1 LTRIAVSIA
10 AKISAFIVL
19 CDFLASSLT
28 TSRHPSGR
36 RIIKRSADA
45 LLYSFIKISLYATVA
60 FKFYATVE
68 VWPQDFFYATVA
80 QNGNLAMTISTNRE
94 SDRFMLRLPDG
105 MRDRIKAAA
114 EANNRSMNA
123 EIVATLQE
131 KYPEPTTDDLR
142 VFLEEFRARLDEV
155 RSEADAKALADDVD
169 QRIKE
174 KGR

>member
-1 LTRIAVSIA
+1 
-10 AKISAFIVL
+10 
-19 CDFLASSLT
+19 
-28 TSRHPSGR
+28 
-36 RIIKRSADA
+36 
-45 LLYSFIKISLYATVA
+45 
-60 FKFYATVE
+60 
-68 VWPQDFFYATVA
+68 
-80 QNGNLAMTISTNRE
+80 MTISTNRE